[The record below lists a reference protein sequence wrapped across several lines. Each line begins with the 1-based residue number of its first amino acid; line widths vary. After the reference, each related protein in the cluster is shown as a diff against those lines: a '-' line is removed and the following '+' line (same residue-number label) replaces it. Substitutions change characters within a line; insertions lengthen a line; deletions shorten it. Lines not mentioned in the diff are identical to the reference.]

1 MTSHRL
7 AQGGLIDRSQRLGFS
22 FDGQRYD
29 GHPGDTLASALLA
42 NGVRL
47 TGRSFKYHRPRGILS
62 AGSEEPN
69 ALVELRSGGRHE
81 PNTRA
86 TMVELYDGLAANSQN
101 RWPSLA
107 FDALG
112 VVNSLLSS
120 VFPAGFYYK
129 TFMWPASF
137 WEPVYERIIRRA
149 AGLGTAPKETD
160 PDRYERRH
168 AFCDVLVVG
177 GGPAG
182 LSAALAAADSGARVI
197 LCDENDRF
205 GGALLGESEPVEGQ
219 AAADW
224 VAGRVAALQGFGD
237 RVTLVP
243 RGTAFGIYDH
253 GTVGLVERVAD
264 HLAEPP
270 PHLPRQRFWTIR
282 AAAVVVAA
290 GAIEQP
296 LVFPNNDRPGVMLAN
311 AVRRYANRYAVAPG
325 RRVLVAGI
333 DDGAARTAL
342 DLKRHGVDVA
352 GLVDARPDP
361 AGPLAEELRAAGI
374 SVHTGSTVRGAKGKL
389 GVDGARIGRLDGE
402 GKGVAVDC
410 DAIAISA
417 GWMPTAHLLSQRGI
431 RPRFDGTLGSFV
443 MPELDGP
450 LLAAGACAGR
460 AGTEVAIADGL
471 AIGRLAARVAKSA
484 GAIPKRVPPPLAGGG
499 EGEGV
504 GAADRGSAGPSP
516 ASTTPSPY
524 PPPAGGGGTRWARPA
539 PSPATGPA
547 VADPQVA
554 GKAFVDFQNDVTAAD
569 IRLAAREGYTSP
581 EHMKR
586 YTTQGMATDQGKTSN
601 GPALGVLAEARH
613 LRAGDLAAPTFRP
626 PYTPV
631 AFGAIAGRSVG
642 WHAYP
647 TRRPPFH
654 EIQRVDGAVF
664 IRSGGWLRP
673 HYYPRPGESLGE
685 ASLREARYVRSHV
698 GVFDVSTLGKVDV
711 SGPDAAAFLE
721 RLYVNRIETLPV
733 GRSRYGIMLR
743 DDGIVLDDGTVTRLA
758 EDRFYVTTT
767 SAKAHDVVRMM
778 ERLTE
783 VDWPELRVA
792 VTELTEA
799 RAALALTGPEAR
811 AVLARLVGDA
821 ADVSNE
827 ALPFMAVRDAV
838 VDGLPIRILRVSFTG
853 ELGYELH
860 VEAQHAHALWHRLI
874 AAGEPIGLQRF
885 GLEALELLRIEKGF
899 LTGAEINGQVTLADL
914 AHERF
919 AKREGPYIGKPMA
932 QREGLADPDRPRL
945 VGLVSEGGAPLV
957 AGAHLVE
964 GGMYRALEPTQ
975 GHVTSS
981 CTSPVTGLPIG
992 LGFLARAKERT
1003 GGTIFATD
1011 PLRGSHIQVRVVEPC
1026 MYDPKGERVRG

>member
-1 MTSHRL
+1 MTSYRL

-22 FDGQRYD
+22 FDGRRYD

-112 VVNSLLSS
+112 VVNSLLSP

-182 LSAALAAADSGARVI
+182 LSAALAAADSGARII
-197 LCDENDRF
+197 LCDENDRL

-325 RRVLVAGI
+325 KRVLVAGI

-361 AGPLAEELRAAGI
+361 AGPLAEQLHAAGI
-374 SVHTGSTVRGAKGKL
+374 PVHAGSTVRAARGKL

-402 GKGVAVDC
+402 GKDVAVDC

-431 RPRFDGTLGSFV
+431 RPHFDGTLGSFV

-547 VADPQVA
+547 VTDPQVT

-654 EIQRVDGAVF
+654 EIQRADGAVF

-711 SGPDAAAFLE
+711 NGPDAAAFLE

-799 RAALALTGPEAR
+799 RAALALTGPQAR
-811 AVLARLVGDA
+811 DVLARLVGDA

-827 ALPFMAVRDAV
+827 ALPFMAARDVV

-860 VEAQHAHALWHRLI
+860 VEAQHAHALWHRLM

-1026 MYDPKGERVRG
+1026 MYDPKGERVRD

>member
-7 AQGGLIDRSQRLGFS
+7 AQGGLIDRSQRLGFQ
-22 FDGQRYD
+22 FDGQRHD

-47 TGRSFKYHRPRGILS
+47 IGRSFKYHRPRGILS

-86 TMVELYDGLAANSQN
+86 TMVELYDGLAASSQN
-101 RWPSLA
+101 RWPSLS

-112 VVNSLLSS
+112 VVNSVLAP

-149 AGLGTAPKETD
+149 AGLGRAPVETD

-182 LSAALAAADSGARVI
+182 LSAALAAAESGARVI
-197 LCDENDRF
+197 LCDENDRL
-205 GGALLGESEPVEGQ
+205 GGALLGESETVEGK

-224 VAGRVAALQGFGD
+224 VTDRVAALQGFGD

-243 RGTAFGIYDH
+243 RGTAFGLYDH

-282 AAAVVVAA
+282 AAAVAVAA

-296 LVFPNNDRPGVMLAN
+296 LVFPNNDRPGVMLAG

-325 RRVLVAGI
+325 KRVLVAGI
-333 DDGAARTAL
+333 DDGAWRTAL

-361 AGPLAEELRAAGI
+361 AGPLVEELRAAGI
-374 SVHTGSTVRGAKGKL
+374 PLHAGSTVRAARGKL

-402 GKGVAVDC
+402 GKAVAVDC

-443 MPELDGP
+443 MPDLDGP

-460 AGTEVAIADGL
+460 AGTQAAIADGH
-471 AIGRLAARVAKSA
+471 AIGLQAARIA
-484 GAIPKRVPPPLAGGG
+484 G
-499 EGEGV
+499 
-504 GAADRGSAGPSP
+504 RGSKEA
-516 ASTTPSPY
+516 
-524 PPPAGGGGTRWARPA
+524 ARPA

-601 GPALGVLAEARH
+601 GPALGVLADARH
-613 LRAGDLAAPTFRP
+613 LRPGDLAAPTFRP

-631 AFGAIAGRSVG
+631 SFGAIAGRATG

-647 TRRPPFH
+647 TRRTPFD
-654 EIQRVDGAVF
+654 EIHRADGAVF
-664 IRSGGWLRP
+664 VRSGGWMRP
-673 HYYPRPGESLGE
+673 HYYPRPGESLGD
-685 ASLREARYVRSHV
+685 AALREARHVRSRV

-733 GRSRYGIMLR
+733 GRSRYAIMLR

-767 SAKAHDVVRMM
+767 TAKAHDAVRMM
-778 ERLTE
+778 EQLTE
-783 VDWPELRVA
+783 VNWPELRVA
-792 VTELTEA
+792 VTEVTEA
-799 RAALALTGPEAR
+799 WGAVALTGPQAR
-811 AVLARLVGDA
+811 DVLARLVGDA
-821 ADVSNE
+821 ADVSNA
-827 ALPFMAVRDAV
+827 ALPFMAVKDAV
-838 VDGLPIRILRVSFTG
+838 IDNGGAGGLPIRILRVSFTG

-860 VEAQHAHALWHRLI
+860 VEAQHAPALWQRLI
-874 AAGEPIGLQRF
+874 AAGAPLGLERF
-885 GLEALELLRIEKGF
+885 GLEALDLLRIEKGF
-899 LTGAEINGQVTLADL
+899 LTGAEINGQTTLADL

-919 AKREGPYIGKPMA
+919 AKREGAYVGKPMSL
-932 QREGLADPDRPRL
+932 REGMADPDRPRL
-945 VGLVSEGGAPLV
+945 VGLVSESGAPLM

-964 GGMYRALEPTQ
+964 GGMFRENEPTQ

-981 CTSPVTGLPIG
+981 CTSPVTGLPIALG
-992 LGFLARAKERT
+992 LLARAQARM
-1003 GGTIFATD
+1003 GGTVFAAD
-1011 PLRGSHIQVRVVEPC
+1011 PLRGSHIKLRVTEPC

>member
-7 AQGGLIDRSQRLGFS
+7 ARGGLIDRSARLGFQ
-22 FDGQRYD
+22 FDGQRYE

-42 NGVRL
+42 NGIRL
-47 TGRSFKYHRPRGILS
+47 VGRSFKYHRPRGVLS

-86 TMVELYDGLAANSQN
+86 TMAELYDGLVAQSQN

-112 VVNSLLSS
+112 VVNSVLAP

-149 AGLGTAPKETD
+149 AGLGTVAAETD

-182 LSAALAAADSGARVI
+182 LSAALAAAEAGARVI

-205 GGALLGESEPVEGQ
+205 GGALLGEDEPGRPATE
-219 AAADW
+219 W
-224 VAGRVAALQGFGD
+224 VAERLAALQGFGD

-243 RGTAFGIYDH
+243 RGTAFGLYDH

-264 HLAEPP
+264 HLPEPP

-282 AAAVVVAA
+282 AAAIVVAA

-296 LVFPNNDRPGVMLAN
+296 LVFPNNDRPGVMLAGAAN
-311 AVRRYANRYAVAPG
+311 RYAHRYAVAPG

-342 DLKRHGVDVA
+342 ALKRHGVEVA
-352 GLVDARPDP
+352 GLADSRADLP
-361 AGPLAEELRAAGI
+361 GPLAEELRAAGI
-374 SVHTGSTVRGAKGKL
+374 AVHAGSTVRGAKGKL
-389 GVDGARIGRLDGE
+389 GVEGARIGRADGG
-402 GKGVAVDC
+402 GKAAAIDC
-410 DAIAISA
+410 DAIAMSG
-417 GWMPTAHLLSQRGI
+417 GWMPTTHLLSQRGI
-431 RPRFDGTLGSFV
+431 RPRLDWTRGGFV
-443 MPELDGP
+443 LPDLDGP

-460 AGTEVAIADGL
+460 ASTEAAIADGL
-471 AIGRLAARVAKSA
+471 AVGRQAARFAKKSSA
-484 GAIPKRVPPPLAGGG
+484 NPKRV
-499 EGEGV
+499 
-504 GAADRGSAGPSP
+504 
-516 ASTTPSPY
+516 
-524 PPPAGGGGTRWARPA
+524 PPPAGGGGTRMEDRPA
-539 PSPATGPA
+539 PAPAIAPQ
-547 VADPQVA
+547 VADPQVG

-569 IRLAAREGYTSP
+569 IRLAAREGFTSP

-601 GPALGVLAEARH
+601 GSAMDILADARR
-613 LRAGDLAAPTFRP
+613 LRRGEVAAPTFRP

-654 EIQRVDGAVF
+654 EIQRADGAVF

-685 ASLREARYVRSHV
+685 ASLREARYVRSNV

-783 VDWPELRVA
+783 IDWPELRVA

-799 RAALALTGPEAR
+799 RAALALTGPDAR

-821 ADVSNE
+821 ADVSND
-827 ALPFMAVRDAV
+827 ALPFMAVRDV
-838 VDGLPIRILRVSFTG
+838 TVDGLPVRILRVSFTG

-860 VEAQHAHALWHRLI
+860 VEAQHAHALWQRLI
-874 AAGEPIGLQRF
+874 AAGEPVGLQRF

-919 AKREGPYIGKPMA
+919 AKREGTYIGKPMA

-945 VGLVSEGGAPLV
+945 VGLVSEDGAPLV

-964 GGMYRALEPTQ
+964 GGMYRPNEPTQ
-975 GHVTSS
+975 GHVTST

-992 LGFLARAKERT
+992 LGFLARARERT

-1011 PLRGSHIQVRVVEPC
+1011 PLRGSHIKVRVVEPC

>member
-7 AQGGLIDRSQRLGFS
+7 AQGGLIDRSKRLGFS
-22 FDGQRYD
+22 FDGQRYE

-47 TGRSFKYHRPRGILS
+47 VGRSFKYHRPRGILS

-86 TMVELYDGLAANSQN
+86 TMVELYDGLAAQSQN
-101 RWPSLA
+101 RWPSLS

-112 VVNSLLSS
+112 VVNSLLAP

-149 AGLGTAPKETD
+149 AGLGTAATATD

-182 LSAALAAADSGARVI
+182 LSAALAAAEAGARVI

-205 GGALLGESEPVEGQ
+205 GGALLGEDAPVEGRP
-219 AAADW
+219 ATDW
-224 VAGRVAALQGFGD
+224 VAERLQALQGFGD

-253 GTVGLVERVAD
+253 GTAGLVERVAD
-264 HLAEPP
+264 HLPEPP

-282 AAAVVVAA
+282 AAAIVVAA

-296 LVFPNNDRPGVMLAN
+296 LVFPNNDRPGVMLAG
-311 AVRRYANRYAVAPG
+311 AAHRYAHRYAVAPG
-325 RRVLVAGI
+325 KRVLVAGI

-342 DLKRHGVDVA
+342 ALKRHGVEVV
-352 GLVDARPDP
+352 GLADSRADLP
-361 AGPLAEELRAAGI
+361 GPLAEELSAVGI
-374 SVHTGSTVRGAKGKL
+374 PLHAGSTVRGAKGKL
-389 GVDGARIGRLDGE
+389 GVEGARIGQTDGS
-402 GKGVAVDC
+402 GKAIAIDC
-410 DAIAISA
+410 DAIAMSG
-417 GWMPTAHLLSQRGI
+417 GWMPTTHLLSQRGI
-431 RPRFDGTLGSFV
+431 RPKLDWTRGGFV
-443 MPELDGP
+443 LPDLDGP

-460 AGTEVAIADGL
+460 ASTEAAIADGL
-471 AIGRLAARVAKSA
+471 AVGRQAAQYAKSS
-484 GAIPKRVPPPLAGGG
+484 GTNLKRVPPPLAGGG
-499 EGEGV
+499 QGEGV
-504 GAADRGSAGPSP
+504 GAASSGSAAPSP
-516 ASTTPSPY
+516 ASGTPSPY
-524 PPPAGGGGTRWARPA
+524 PPPTGGGGTRFERPA
-539 PSPATGPA
+539 PAPATTPQ
-547 VADPQVA
+547 VTDPQVG

-569 IRLAAREGYTSP
+569 IRLAAREGFTSP

-601 GPALGVLAEARH
+601 GPAMDILADARR
-613 LRAGDLAAPTFRP
+613 LRRGDVAAPTFRP

-631 AFGAIAGRSVG
+631 ALGAIAGRSTG

-654 EIQRVDGAVF
+654 EIQRADGAVF

-685 ASLREARYVRSHV
+685 ASLREARYVRSNV

-799 RAALALTGPEAR
+799 RAALALTGPDAR

-821 ADVSNE
+821 AEISND
-827 ALPFMAVRDAV
+827 ALPFMAVRNLV
-838 VDGLPIRILRVSFTG
+838 LDGLPLRILRVSFTG

-860 VEAQHAHALWHRLI
+860 VEAQHAHALWYRLI
-874 AAGEPIGLQRF
+874 AAGEPVGLQRF

-932 QREGLADPDRPRL
+932 LREGMADPDRPRL
-945 VGLVSEGGAPLV
+945 VGLVSEQGEPLI

-964 GGMYRALEPTQ
+964 GGMYRPNEPTQ

-981 CTSPVTGLPIG
+981 CTGPVSGLPIG
-992 LGFLARAKERT
+992 LGFLARAKERM

-1011 PLRGSHIQVRVVEPC
+1011 PLRDSHIKVRVVEPC

>member
-7 AQGGLIDRSQRLGFS
+7 AQGGLIDRSRRLGFT
-22 FDGQRYD
+22 FDGQRYE

-47 TGRSFKYHRPRGILS
+47 VGRSFKYHRPRGILS

-69 ALVELRSGGRHE
+69 ALVELRGGARHE

-86 TMVELYDGLAANSQN
+86 TMIELYDGLVAQSQN

-112 VVNSLLSS
+112 VVNGLLAP

-149 AGLGTAPKETD
+149 AGLGRAPTEPD
-160 PDRYERRH
+160 PDHYERRH

-182 LSAALAAADSGARVI
+182 LSAALAAAEAGARVI

-205 GGALLGESEPVEGQ
+205 GGALLAEDEPVEGRP
-219 AAADW
+219 AVDW
-224 VAGRVAALQGFGD
+224 VAERLAALQGFG
-237 RVTLVP
+237 VTLVP
-243 RGTAFGIYDH
+243 RGTAFGLYDH
-253 GTVGLVERVAD
+253 GTVGLIERVAD
-264 HLAEPP
+264 HLPEPP
-270 PHLPRQRFWTIR
+270 PHLPRQRFWIIR

-311 AVRRYANRYAVAPG
+311 AARRYAHRYGVAPG

-342 DLKRHGVDVA
+342 ALKRQGVEIA
-352 GLVDARPDP
+352 GLVDSRCDP
-361 AGPLAEELRAAGI
+361 AGPLTEELRAAGI
-374 SVHTGSTVRGAKGKL
+374 PIHAGSTVRGCNGRL
-389 GVDGARIGRLDGE
+389 GAESARIGRADGE
-402 GKGVAVDC
+402 GRSIAIDC
-410 DAIAISA
+410 DAVAMSG
-417 GWMPTAHLLSQRGI
+417 GWMPTTHLLSQRGV
-431 RPRFDGTLGSFV
+431 RPRLDTRLGGFV
-443 MPELDGP
+443 LPELDGP

-460 AGTEVAIADGL
+460 ASTEAAIADGL
-471 AIGRLAARVAKSA
+471 AVGQRAAGIAES
-484 GAIPKRVPPPLAGGG
+484 GASSKRVLPPLVGGG
-499 EGEGV
+499 EGEGA
-504 GAADRGSAGPSP
+504 GAAIAGPAGLSL
-516 ASTTPSPY
+516 ASTPPSPY
-524 PPPAGGGGTRWARPA
+524 PPPARGGGTSMERPA
-539 PSPATGPA
+539 PTPASAPV
-547 VADPQVA
+547 VADPQVT
-554 GKAFVDFQNDVTAAD
+554 GRAFVDFQNDVTAAD
-569 IRLAAREGYTSP
+569 IRLAAREGFTSP

-586 YTTQGMATDQGKTSN
+586 YTTLGMATDQGKTAN
-601 GPALGVLAEARH
+601 GPALGILAEARH
-613 LRAGDLAAPTFRP
+613 LRPGELAAPTFRP

-631 AFGAIAGRSVG
+631 AFGAIVGRSVG
-642 WHAYP
+642 WHTVP
-647 TRRPPFH
+647 TRRTPFDRFH
-654 EIQRVDGAVF
+654 QADGAVF
-664 IRSGGWLRP
+664 VRSGGWLRP
-673 HYYPRPGESLGE
+673 HYYPRPGESLGQ
-685 ASLREARYVRSHV
+685 AALREARHVRSRV
-698 GVFDVSTLGKVDV
+698 GIFDVSTLGKVDV
-711 SGPDAAAFLE
+711 RGPDAAAFLE

-767 SAKAHDVVRMM
+767 TAKAHDVVRMM

-792 VTELTEA
+792 VTEVTEA
-799 RAALALTGPEAR
+799 WGAVALTGPQAR
-811 AVLARLVGDA
+811 TVLERLVGGA

-827 ALPFMAVRDAV
+827 ALPFMAVRDVAA
-838 VDGLPIRILRVSFTG
+838 DGLPIRILRVSFTG

-860 VEAQHAHALWHRLI
+860 VEAQHAPELWRRLV
-874 AAGEPIGLQRF
+874 AAGEPLGLERF
-885 GLEALELLRIEKGF
+885 GLEALDLLRIEKGF
-899 LTGAEINGQVTLADL
+899 LTGAEINGQTTLADL

-919 AKREGPYIGKPMA
+919 AKRDGAYIGKPLA

-945 VGLVSEGGAPLV
+945 VGLVSEAGEPLM

-964 GGMYRALEPTQ
+964 GGMFRENEPTQ

-981 CTSPVTGLPIG
+981 CTSPVTGQPIALG
-992 LGFLARAKERT
+992 LLARSRKRM
-1003 GGTIFATD
+1003 GGTIFVTD
-1011 PLRGSHIQVRVVEPC
+1011 PLRGTHVKVRVTEPC
-1026 MYDPKGERVRG
+1026 FYDPKGERVRG

>member
-7 AQGGLIDRSQRLGFS
+7 AQGGLIDRSARLGFT
-22 FDGQRYD
+22 FDGKRYE

-42 NGVRL
+42 NGIRL
-47 TGRSFKYHRPRGILS
+47 VGRSFKYHRPRGILS

-69 ALVELRSGGRHE
+69 ALVELRTGGRHE

-86 TMVELYDGLAANSQN
+86 TMVELYDGLVANSQN

-112 VVNSLLSS
+112 VVNSVLAP

-149 AGLGTAPKETD
+149 AGLGTAATETD

-182 LSAALAAADSGARVI
+182 LSAALAAAESGARVI
-197 LCDENDRF
+197 LCDESDRF
-205 GGALLGESEPVEGQ
+205 GGALLGEDEPVEGRP
-219 AAADW
+219 AADW
-224 VAGRVAALQGFGD
+224 VAEHLAALQGFGD

-243 RGTAFGIYDH
+243 RGTAFGLYDH

-264 HLAEPP
+264 HLPEPP
-270 PHLPRQRFWTIR
+270 PNLPRQRFWTIR
-282 AAAVVVAA
+282 AAAIVVAA

-296 LVFPNNDRPGVMLAN
+296 LVFPNNDRPGVMLAG
-311 AVRRYANRYAVAPG
+311 AAHRYAHRYAVAPG
-325 RRVLVAGI
+325 KRVLVAGI

-342 DLKRHGVDVA
+342 ALKRHGVEVA
-352 GLVDARPDP
+352 GLADSRAALP
-361 AGPLAEELRAAGI
+361 GPLAEELRAAGI
-374 SVHTGSTVRGAKGKL
+374 AVHAGTTVRSAK
-389 GVDGARIGRLDGE
+389 GRLDVE
-402 GKGVAVDC
+402 GASVGRAGGSGKAAAIDC
-410 DAIAISA
+410 DTIAMSG
-417 GWMPTAHLLSQRGI
+417 GWMPTTHLLSQRGI
-431 RPRFDGTLGSFV
+431 RPRLDWTRGGFV
-443 MPELDGP
+443 LPDLDGP

-460 AGTEVAIADGL
+460 ASTEAAIADGL
-471 AIGRLAARVAKSA
+471 AVGRQAARFA
-484 GAIPKRVPPPLAGGG
+484 GRGGP
-499 EGEGV
+499 
-504 GAADRGSAGPSP
+504 GPQ
-516 ASTTPSPY
+516 
-524 PPPAGGGGTRWARPA
+524 RPA
-539 PSPATGPA
+539 PAPATAPH
-547 VADPQVA
+547 VADPQVG

-569 IRLAAREGYTSP
+569 IRLAAREGFTSP

-601 GPALGVLAEARH
+601 GPAIDILADARR
-613 LRAGDLAAPTFRP
+613 LRRGDVAAPTFRP

-631 AFGAIAGRSVG
+631 AFGAIAGRSTG

-654 EIQRVDGAVF
+654 EIQRADGAVF

-685 ASLREARYVRSHV
+685 ASLREARYVRSNV

-733 GRSRYGIMLR
+733 GRSRYSIMLR

-799 RAALALTGPEAR
+799 RAALALTGPDAR
-811 AVLARLVGDA
+811 QVLARLVGDA
-821 ADVSNE
+821 ADVSSD
-827 ALPFMAVRDAV
+827 ALPFMAVRDV
-838 VDGLPIRILRVSFTG
+838 VLDGLPIRILRVSFTG

-874 AAGEPIGLQRF
+874 AAGEPVGLQRF

-919 AKREGPYIGKPMA
+919 AKREGTYIGKPMA
-932 QREGLADPDRPRL
+932 QREGMADPDRPRL
-945 VGLVSEGGAPLV
+945 VGLVSENGEPLV

-964 GGMYRALEPTQ
+964 GGMYRPNEPTQ

-981 CTSPVTGLPIG
+981 CTGPVTGLPIG
-992 LGFLARAKERT
+992 LGFLARSRERM

-1011 PLRGSHIQVRVVEPC
+1011 PLRGSHIKVRVTEPC

>member
-7 AQGGLIDRSQRLGFS
+7 AQGGLIDRSARLSFQ
-22 FDGQRYD
+22 FDGQRYE

-42 NGVRL
+42 NGIRL
-47 TGRSFKYHRPRGILS
+47 VGRSFKYHRPRGILS

-69 ALVELRSGGRHE
+69 ALVELRTGGRHE

-86 TMVELYDGLAANSQN
+86 TMVELYDGLVAQSQN
-101 RWPSLA
+101 RWPSLS

-112 VVNSLLSS
+112 VVSGLLAP

-149 AGLGTAPKETD
+149 AGLGTAATETD

-182 LSAALAAADSGARVI
+182 LSAALAAAESGARVI
-197 LCDENDRF
+197 LCDEGDRF
-205 GGALLGESEPVEGQ
+205 GGALLGEDEPVEGRP
-219 AAADW
+219 ATDW
-224 VAGRVAALQGFGD
+224 VAERLAALQGFGD

-243 RGTAFGIYDH
+243 RGTAFGLYDH

-282 AAAVVVAA
+282 AAAIVVAA

-296 LVFPNNDRPGVMLAN
+296 LVFPNNDRPGVMLAG
-311 AVRRYANRYAVAPG
+311 AAHRYAHRYAVAPG
-325 RRVLVAGI
+325 RHVLVAGI

-342 DLKRHGVDVA
+342 ALKRHGVEVA
-352 GLVDARPDP
+352 GLVDSRAALP
-361 AGPLAEELRAAGI
+361 GSLGEELRAAGI
-374 SVHTGSTVRGAKGKL
+374 AVHAGSTVRGAKGRL
-389 GVDGARIGRLDGE
+389 GVEGARIGRADGQ
-402 GKGVAVDC
+402 GKTVAIDC
-410 DAIAISA
+410 DAVAISG
-417 GWMPTAHLLSQRGI
+417 GWMPTTHLLSQRGI
-431 RPRFDGTLGSFV
+431 RPKLDWTRGGFV
-443 MPELDGP
+443 LPDLDGP

-460 AGTEVAIADGL
+460 ASTEAAIADGL
-471 AIGRLAARVAKSA
+471 AIGRQAARFAKKS
-484 GAIPKRVPPPLAGGG
+484 GATVQ
-499 EGEGV
+499 
-504 GAADRGSAGPSP
+504 
-516 ASTTPSPY
+516 
-524 PPPAGGGGTRWARPA
+524 RPA
-539 PSPATGPA
+539 PAPATAPQ
-547 VADPQVA
+547 VADPRVG

-569 IRLAAREGYTSP
+569 IRLAAREGFTSP

-601 GPALGVLAEARH
+601 GPAMDILADARR
-613 LRAGDLAAPTFRP
+613 LRRGEVAAPTFRP

-654 EIQRVDGAVF
+654 EIQRADGAVF

-673 HYYPRPGESLGE
+673 HYYPRPGESLGD
-685 ASLREARYVRSHV
+685 ASLREARYVRSNV

-799 RAALALTGPEAR
+799 RAALALTGPDAR

-821 ADVSNE
+821 ADVSND
-827 ALPFMAVRDAV
+827 ALPFMAVRNVV

-919 AKREGPYIGKPMA
+919 AKREGTYIGKPMA

-945 VGLVSEGGAPLV
+945 VGLVSETGEPLV

-964 GGMYRALEPTQ
+964 GGMYRPNEPTQ

-981 CTSPVTGLPIG
+981 CTGPVTGLPIG

-1011 PLRGSHIQVRVVEPC
+1011 PLRGSHIKVRVTEPC

>member
-7 AQGGLIDRSQRLGFS
+7 AQGGLIDRSARLGFQ
-22 FDGQRYD
+22 FDGQRYE
-29 GHPGDTLASALLA
+29 GHPGDSLASALLA
-42 NGVRL
+42 NGIRL
-47 TGRSFKYHRPRGILS
+47 VGRSFKYHRPRGILS

-69 ALVELRSGGRHE
+69 ALVELRTGGRHE

-86 TMVELYDGLAANSQN
+86 TMVELYDGLVAQSQN

-112 VVNSLLSS
+112 VVNSVLAP

-149 AGLGTAPKETD
+149 AGLGTAATETD

-182 LSAALAAADSGARVI
+182 LSAALAAAESGARVI
-197 LCDENDRF
+197 LCDEADRF
-205 GGALLGESEPVEGQ
+205 GGALLGEDEPVEGRP
-219 AAADW
+219 ATEW
-224 VAGRVAALQGFGD
+224 VAERLAALQGFGD

-243 RGTAFGIYDH
+243 RGTAFGLYDH
-253 GTVGLVERVAD
+253 GTIGLVERVAD

-282 AAAVVVAA
+282 AAAIVVAA

-296 LVFPNNDRPGVMLAN
+296 LVFPNNDRPGVMLAG
-311 AVRRYANRYAVAPG
+311 AAHRYAHRTAVAVG
-325 RRVLVAGI
+325 KRVLVAGI

-342 DLKRHGVDVA
+342 ALKRHGIVVA
-352 GLVDARPDP
+352 GLVDSRTDLPGA
-361 AGPLAEELRAAGI
+361 LAEELRTAGI
-374 SVHTGSTVRGAKGKL
+374 AVHAGSTVRGAKGRL
-389 GVDGARIGRLDGE
+389 GVEGARIGRADGS
-402 GKGVAVDC
+402 GKAVAIDC
-410 DAIAISA
+410 DAIAMSG
-417 GWMPTAHLLSQRGI
+417 GWMPTTHLLSQRGI
-431 RPRFDGTLGSFV
+431 RPKLDWTHGGFV
-443 MPELDGP
+443 LPDLDGP

-460 AGTEVAIADGL
+460 ASTEAAIADGL
-471 AIGRLAARVAKSA
+471 AVGRQAARVA
-484 GAIPKRVPPPLAGGG
+484 GHG
-499 EGEGV
+499 
-504 GAADRGSAGPSP
+504 GAAAQ
-516 ASTTPSPY
+516 
-524 PPPAGGGGTRWARPA
+524 RPA
-539 PSPATGPA
+539 PVPATAPH
-547 VADPQVA
+547 VADPQVG

-601 GPALGVLAEARH
+601 GPAMDILADARR
-613 LRAGDLAAPTFRP
+613 LRRGDVAAPTFRP

-654 EIQRVDGAVF
+654 EIQRADGAVF

-673 HYYPRPGESLGE
+673 HYYPRPGEGLGE
-685 ASLREARYVRSHV
+685 ASLREARYVRSRV

-711 SGPDAAAFLE
+711 SGPDAASFLE

-821 ADVSNE
+821 ADVSND
-827 ALPFMAVRDAV
+827 ALPFMAARDLV
-838 VDGLPIRILRVSFTG
+838 LDDLPLRILRVSFTG

-874 AAGEPIGLQRF
+874 GAGEPVGLQRF

-945 VGLVSEGGAPLV
+945 VGLVSENGEPLV

-964 GGMYRALEPTQ
+964 GGMYRANEPTQ

-981 CTSPVTGLPIG
+981 CIGPVSGLPIG
-992 LGFLARAKERT
+992 LGFLARSRERM

-1011 PLRGSHIQVRVVEPC
+1011 PLRGSHIEVRVVEPC